1 MKLIEK
7 IKRLI
12 RRQPLTEEELAARA
26 DAQKEREEGRIAAI
40 PGRGGRGGWDPG
52 N

>member
-1 MKLIEK
+1 MKIIEK
-7 IKRLI
+7 IKSLL
-12 RRQPLTEEELAARA
+12 RRKPLTAEEQEARA
-26 DAQKEREEGRIAAI
+26 EAQREREEARIAAI